1 MTINSSLSDWCIKL
15 FLLPMLILPGYAAGD
30 EAIASSLQ
38 EANKSLV
45 LRLFNEGFSGG
56 DITVV
61 EEIFSPDIKLV
72 DPNLPPGIEGIKA
85 IVRKNNAT
93 FEGWSFVIHDLMAV
107 EDKVIARW
115 TGSGKH
121 IRSFMDESPT
131 NKLVELNGISIY
143 QIANG
148 RIVTDWVIPDN
159 LQFLMQLGILPPL
172 GMTEKSPHAAN

>member
-1 MTINSSLSDWCIKL
+1 MTNNKPLFDWHLKL
-15 FLLPMLILPGYAAGD
+15 FLLPMLILTGSATGN
-30 EAIASSLQ
+30 EAISSSLH

-56 DITVV
+56 NIAVV

-93 FEGWSFVIHDLMAV
+93 FEGWSFVIHDLMAI

-121 IRSFMDESPT
+121 IRSFMDEPPT
-131 NKLVELNGISIY
+131 NKRVELNGISIY

-159 LQFLMQLGILPPL
+159 LQFLTQLGILSPL
-172 GMTEKSPHAAN
+172 GMTEKPSHDAN